1 MSALRRI
8 IWLASFPK
16 SGNTWLRSLLANYFQ
31 PPGTTVPINQLGQFT
46 LSDTRQHFFDQA
58 VGMPFQAQTV
68 DAWIA
73 ARPKALE
80 LIAAS
85 KPGHHFVKTH
95 CQPGRVKGVDLIPPD
110 ITAAAIYVMRNPFDV
125 APSYARHMNVSV
137 DAVID
142 RMTDAMATHGSS
154 HGIMEITGRWDDHVR
169 NWTDATP
176 GLPKHVLRYEDMLD
190 RAEEVF
196 GGLFTFLHLPIDR
209 RRLGTLLE
217 SSSFSSLQRAEARD
231 GFRERPPHMGQFF
244 ATGGAGG
251 WREALEPRQ
260 AARLREAFLPLLERW
275 YPEMLDA
282 TGAFAERA
290 EA

>member
-85 KPGHHFVKTH
+85 KPGHHFVK
-95 CQPGRVKGVDLIPPD
+95 KYD
-110 ITAAAIYVMRNPFDV
+110 IELDKLKQAHAVELETSQFYKRM
-125 APSYARHMNVSV
+125 VSEV
-137 DAVID
+137 EGEGK
-142 RMTDAMATHGSS
+142 RLFERF
-154 HGIMEITGRWDDHVR
+154 MEIEEGHVAIVQAEIDSIQGLGYWFDHQEF
-169 NWTDATP
+169 N
-176 GLPKHVLRYEDMLD
+176 
-190 RAEEVF
+190 
-196 GGLFTFLHLPIDR
+196 
-209 RRLGTLLE
+209 LE
-217 SSSFSSLQRAEARD
+217 GS
-231 GFRERPPHMGQFF
+231 
-244 ATGGAGG
+244 
-251 WREALEPRQ
+251 
-260 AARLREAFLPLLERW
+260 
-275 YPEMLDA
+275 
-282 TGAFAERA
+282 
-290 EA
+290 

>member
-58 VGMPFQAQTV
+58 AGMPFQAQTV

-73 ARPKALE
+73 ARLKALE

-95 CQPGRVKGVDLIPPD
+95 CQPGKVKGIDLIPPNV
-110 ITAAAIYVMRNPFDV
+110 TAAAIYVVRNPFDV
-125 APSYARHMNVSV
+125 APSYARHMGISI

-142 RMTDAMATHGSS
+142 RMTDPMATHGTSR
-154 HGIMEITGRWDDHVR
+154 GIMEITGRWDDHVR
-169 NWTDATP
+169 NWTTKTP
-176 GLPKHVLRYEDMLD
+176 GLPKEVLRYEDML
-190 RAEEVF
+190 EHGTETF
-196 GGLFTFLHLPIDR
+196 GKLFTFLRLPIEPA
-209 RRLGTLLE
+209 RLYELMKT
-217 SSSFSSLQRAEARD
+217 SSFAALQRSEAKD
-231 GFRERPPHMGQFF
+231 GFRERPPHMERFFETGQ
-244 ATGGAGG
+244 AGG
-251 WREALEPRQ
+251 WHGALEPPQ
-260 AARLREAFLPLLERW
+260 VARLREAFLPILERW
-275 YPEMLDA
+275 YPEMLESTA
-282 TGAFAERA
+282 AFAERA